1 MAASTQVGDSEFAY
15 DVAISFHGAD
25 EALAA
30 EIADLLQDRFR
41 TFIYSNRQDIL
52 AGRDGE
58 EGFGEV
64 FFDQARIVVV
74 LCRPE
79 WGQTPFTRIEETAI
93 RNHAFNDGYDF
104 TLFVPTTEPAFIPKW
119 LPRTRLYF
127 GLARFGMKGL
137 AAVIERLIEERGGIP
152 RVESVADRA
161 ARFQREEAFKQ
172 ARATFNK
179 SAAGVQAFGESAA
192 LMDAL
197 KDQFEALRKSTP
209 ALSQLVITVDADL
222 VVVSG
227 RYPVLVVERWCRFSN
242 SLDGAKIVAS
252 FHDGFPNIRGRFGIG
267 ESKEIRKQ
275 EFTFDMIR
283 PETPAFVS
291 HDGSSF
297 LSEQLGVEIVKTYLD
312 LAEKHTGR

>member
-1 MAASTQVGDSEFAY
+1 
-15 DVAISFHGAD
+15 
-25 EALAA
+25 
-30 EIADLLQDRFR
+30 
-41 TFIYSNRQDIL
+41 
-52 AGRDGE
+52 
-58 EGFGEV
+58 
-64 FFDQARIVVV
+64 
-74 LCRPE
+74 
-79 WGQTPFTRIEETAI
+79 
-93 RNHAFNDGYDF
+93 
-104 TLFVPTTEPAFIPKW
+104 
-119 LPRTRLYF
+119 
-127 GLARFGMKGL
+127 MKGL